1 MTAAPTPVIERI
13 ARQQAADVGI
23 EAPDAAARAA
33 RIRRWGLKSVLS
45 IVDQGLTAAVGF
57 GVNFLLARWL
67 PTPIYGAFA
76 VAFAVYLFVSGFH
89 NVLLLEPLSV
99 LGPARHAHRL
109 RAYFRAQIA
118 THAALVGVLAMLVV
132 LAGLA
137 TMQIAPANPL
147 GDGLTGGG
155 IALPFLLLLWL
166 VRRMCYVVNRPAVAV
181 LGSAVYSLLVL
192 ASFLVAWK
200 ADKVTPGSAFVL
212 MGAASLVTS
221 ALLLWRLGLRA
232 NRAHT
237 ERALKWAR
245 VLRENWL
252 YGRWLLGSAVLYAVT
267 SQLQMVLAAAFLGLG
282 AAGILRAMQIP
293 SLVMTQIITATGLLV
308 LPALSYNFARGET
321 QRLRRRATLV
331 SLVLGAFALAFAGLF
346 AFFGA
351 PIEHILYAGKY
362 APYTSLMAML
372 ALVPVMNGFAAG
384 FSIGMRASQKPQFDL
399 ISNVVAAPVGLLSA
413 LLFMRWWGLAGAA
426 VSMVLGF
433 AALALTTFI
442 CFRLSAGRDR
452 RLAVAQP
459 CVSSD

>member
-1 MTAAPTPVIERI
+1 MTVAPSPPIDGAAHERVPV
-13 ARQQAADVGI
+13 AAAKI
-23 EAPDAAARAA
+23 PDATTQSA
-33 RIRRWGLKSVLS
+33 RIRRWGWKSALS
-45 IVDQGLTAAVGF
+45 IVDQGLTAAAGF
-57 GVNFLLARWL
+57 GVNFVLARWL

-99 LGPARHAHRL
+99 LGPARHAHQL

-147 GDGLTGGG
+147 GDALTGGG

-166 VRRMCYVVNRPAVAV
+166 ARRMCYVVNRPAAAV
-181 LGSAVYSLLVL
+181 LGSAVYSVLVL
-192 ASFLVAWK
+192 ATFFAAWK
-200 ADKVTPGSAFVL
+200 VDEVTPGSAFVL

-221 ALLLWRLGLRA
+221 ALLLCRLGLRA
-232 NRAHT
+232 NRAQT
-237 ERALKWAR
+237 ERALKWTR

-252 YGRWLLGSAVLYAVT
+252 YGRWLVGSAVLYAAT

-321 QRLRRRATLV
+321 QRLRRRAALV
-331 SLVLGAFALAFAGLF
+331 SLVLGAFALAFVGVF

-351 PIEHILYAGKY
+351 PIERILYAGKY
-362 APYTSLMAML
+362 APYTLLMAML
-372 ALVPVMNGFAAG
+372 AIIPVMNGFAAG
-384 FSIGMRASQKPQFDL
+384 FSIAMRASQKPHFDL
-399 ISNVVAAPVGLLSA
+399 ISNIVAAPVGLLSA

-426 VSMVLGF
+426 ASIVLGF

-442 CFRLSAGRDR
+442 CFRFSAGRDR
-452 RLAVAQP
+452 HLAVAQP

>member
-1 MTAAPTPVIERI
+1 MTAAPIPVVERI
-13 ARQQAADVGI
+13 AHQQAAAVGT
-23 EAPDAAARAA
+23 EAPNAAAQAA
-33 RIRRWGLKSVLS
+33 RLRRWGLKSALS
-45 IVDQGLTAAVGF
+45 IIDQGLTAAVGF

-76 VAFAVYLFVSGFH
+76 VAFAVYLFMSGFH

-147 GDGLTGGG
+147 GDALTGGG

-166 VRRMCYVVNRPAVAV
+166 ARRMCYVVNRPAAAV

-200 ADKVTPGSAFVL
+200 AGKVTPGFAFVL

-221 ALLLWRLGLRA
+221 GLLLWRLGLRA
-232 NRAHT
+232 SRAHT
-237 ERALKWAR
+237 ERALKWTRA
-245 VLRENWL
+245 LRENWL
-252 YGRWLLGSAVLYAVT
+252 YGRWLLGSAVLYAAT

-293 SLVMTQIITATGLLV
+293 SMVMTQIITATGLLV

-331 SLVLGAFALAFAGLF
+331 SLALGAFALAFVGLF
-346 AFFGA
+346 ALFGA
-351 PIEHILYAGKY
+351 PIERILYAGKY
-362 APYTSLMAML
+362 APYRSLMAML
-372 ALVPVMNGFAAG
+372 ALIPVMNGFAAG
-384 FSIGMRASQKPQFDL
+384 FSIAMRASQKPQFDL

-413 LLFMRWWGLAGAA
+413 LLFMRWWGLAGAV

-442 CFRLSAGRDR
+442 CFRLSAGCDR
-452 RLAVAQP
+452 HLAVAQP
-459 CVSSD
+459 CASSD